1 MRMYLLLISLL
12 TLLSCSQ
19 GAVDAVR
26 LGAQANESVIAADI
40 DRASLILC
48 GKAFSDAN
56 ATKMALATLSEPIIS
71 ARGGI
76 PLPARLNSR
85 PFDLVLLW
93 CNQHPQFTSGGSNF
107 RLLVSDDSVILL
119 LAPEDIIQSC
129 AAQLVSTDAG
139 VILSSQDAAPYFPV
153 KNYSA
158 PSLFKFPVG
167 VVLVTSDR

>member
-19 GAVDAVR
+19 GAVDAAR

-85 PFDLVLLW
+85 PFDLVCCGEINIHSLHLEVLI
-93 CNQHPQFTSGGSNF
+93 SGF
-107 RLLVSDDSVILL
+107 WFLMTL
-119 LAPEDIIQSC
+119 
-129 AAQLVSTDAG
+129 
-139 VILSSQDAAPYFPV
+139 
-153 KNYSA
+153 
-158 PSLFKFPVG
+158 
-167 VVLVTSDR
+167 